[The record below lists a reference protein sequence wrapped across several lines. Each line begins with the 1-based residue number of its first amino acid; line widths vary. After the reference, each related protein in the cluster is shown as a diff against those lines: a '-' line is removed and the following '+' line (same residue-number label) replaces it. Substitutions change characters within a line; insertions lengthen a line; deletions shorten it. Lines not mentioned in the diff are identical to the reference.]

1 MNTLAESLLI
11 QGSSDGIVGFDHAMH
26 VTVWNDRMEQL
37 FGLPRAAAL
46 GVPVDAPLLP
56 RLLSGENGRVLAGA
70 LQGRSGTVQTVHL
83 RDDGYTFY
91 DLTYFPVL
99 REDGALAG
107 GLVMVKEVEP
117 EYAPGRLLSSNC
129 LQFRG
134 ILEKMADAFMAL
146 DAGWHITYV
155 NRRGAAIFN
164 RTPQDLTGKHLWT
177 EFPGSVGHPFQR
189 ACHRAVAENQPL
201 TFEEYDAYQDIWFE
215 NRLYPLPDGLVI
227 FFNDI
232 TRHKLAEAELKSL
245 NAVLETRNVQ
255 LREAQRVAKIGNWE
269 YTVATRRVYWS
280 DEVFRIYGFSPTEPL
295 PPPERLAT
303 VYHPEDYPG
312 YEPIAIR
319 AFTHGEPYDT
329 DVRII
334 TPAGDTKY
342 VNIIARP
349 VRNPDGLVDKVY
361 GTVMDITDRKRA
373 ENTLQL
379 RNEELQKINH
389 QLDNFVYRAGH
400 DLRAPLVSILG
411 LIQIAQMEPDAGQKD
426 AYMGLMQ
433 RSVQK
438 LDTFI
443 QDIIHYSRNVRTEV
457 KREPVDFRQLAGEV
471 IENLQFMKTFPV
483 EITVAA
489 DEPVPFHSDAKRLSV
504 ILHNLVS
511 NAIRYASRRRNASWV
526 RVAIRTAPDE
536 SHLTV
541 ADNGVGIGP
550 EHLPKIFGMFYRA
563 TESSPGSGLG
573 LYIVQEIVQTLGG
586 AIGVESA
593 PEEGTTFTVRIPNGN
608 CQPSVTS
615 E

>member
-1 MNTLAESLLI
+1 MNLFAENLLI
-11 QGSSDGIVGFDHAMH
+11 QSSPDGIAGFDHGMRI
-26 VTVWNDRMEQL
+26 TVWNPRMEQL
-37 FGLPRAAAL
+37 FGLTRAAAL
-46 GVPVDAPLLP
+46 GVPADAPLLP
-56 RLLSGENGRVLAGA
+56 RLLSGENGPVLAGA
-70 LQGRSGTVQTVHL
+70 LRGRSGTLRTVHL
-83 RDDGYTFY
+83 ENDSYAFY
-91 DLTYFPVL
+91 DLTYFPLL
-99 REDGALAG
+99 REDGAVAG
-107 GLVMVKEVEP
+107 GMVTVKPIEP
-117 EYAPGRLLSSNC
+117 ELAPGRLTSSNC

-155 NRRGAAIFN
+155 NRKGAAIFH
-164 RTPQDLTGKHLWT
+164 RTPEYLTGRHLWT
-177 EFPGSVGHPFQR
+177 EFPGTQGHPFQQ

-232 TRHKLAEAELKSL
+232 TRHKRVEGELKHL
-245 NAVLETRNVQ
+245 NAVLETRNAQ

-280 DEVFRIYGFSPTEPL
+280 DEVFRIYGLSPTQPM
-295 PPPERLAT
+295 PPTEQLAKL
-303 VYHPEDYPG
+303 YHPDDYPA
-312 YEPIAIR
+312 YEPVAIR

-329 DVRII
+329 DVRIV
-334 TPAGDTKY
+334 TPAGEPKY

-349 VRNPDGLVDKVY
+349 VRDADGNVDKVY

-373 ENTLQL
+373 EHTLQL

-411 LIQIAQMEPDAGQKD
+411 LIQIAQMEPAAGQKD
-426 AYMGLMQ
+426 AYMHLMQ

-457 KREPVDFRQLAGEV
+457 KREPIDFRQLAGEV
-471 IENLQFMKTFPV
+471 VENLQFMKTFPV
-483 EITVAA
+483 AVSVAA

-504 ILHNLVS
+504 VLHNLVS
-511 NAIRYASRRRNASWV
+511 NAIRYANRHRDDAWV
-526 RVAIRTAPDE
+526 RVALTTGAAE
-536 SHLTV
+536 SRITV

-550 EHLPKIFGMFYRA
+550 EHLPRVFDMFYRA

-586 AIGVESA
+586 TIRVESV
-593 PEEGTTFTVRIPNGN
+593 PERGTTFTVCVPNGRD
-608 CQPSVTS
+608 
-615 E
+615 

>member
-1 MNTLAESLLI
+1 MNLFAENLLI
-11 QGSSDGIVGFDHAMH
+11 QSSPDGIAGFDRGMRI
-26 VTVWNDRMEQL
+26 TVWNPRMEQL
-37 FGLPRAAAL
+37 FGLSRAAAL

-56 RLLSGENGRVLAGA
+56 RLLSGENGQVLAGA
-70 LQGRSGTVQTVHL
+70 LRGRSGTLRTVHL
-83 RDDGYTFY
+83 EKVGYTFY
-91 DLTYFPVL
+91 ELTYFPLL
-99 REDGALAG
+99 REDGAVAG
-107 GLVMVKEVEP
+107 GMVMVKNIDP
-117 EYAPGRLLSSNC
+117 ELAPGQLSSSNC
-129 LQFRG
+129 LQFQG
-134 ILEKMADAFMAL
+134 IFEKMADAFMAL

-155 NRRGAAIFN
+155 NRKGAAIFQ
-164 RTPQDLTGKHLWT
+164 RTPEDLTGKHLWT
-177 EFPGSVGHPFQR
+177 EFPGSVDHPFQR
-189 ACHRAVAENQPL
+189 SCYRAVTENQPL
-201 TFEEYDAYQDIWFE
+201 TFEEYDGYQDIWFE
-215 NRLYPLPDGLVI
+215 NRLYPLPDGLAI

-232 TRHKLAEAELKSL
+232 TRYKRAEAELKSL
-245 NAVLETRNVQ
+245 NTVLETRNAQ

-269 YTVATRRVYWS
+269 YTVATRWVYWS
-280 DEVFRIYGFSPTEPL
+280 EEVFAIYGFSPAEPVPSAEQMITL
-295 PPPERLAT
+295 
-303 VYHPEDYPG
+303 YHPEDYAG
-312 YEPIAIR
+312 YEPVAIR

-334 TPAGDTKY
+334 TPAGETKY

-349 VRNPDGLVDKVY
+349 VRDRDGNVDKVY

-411 LIQIAQMEPDAGQKD
+411 LIQIAQMEPAADQKD
-426 AYMGLMQ
+426 AYMLLMQ

-457 KREPVDFRQLAGEV
+457 KREPVNFRQLAAEV
-471 IENLQFMKTFPV
+471 VENLQYMKTFPV
-483 EITVAA
+483 DISVAA

-504 ILHNLVS
+504 VLHNLVS
-511 NAIRYASRRRNASWV
+511 NAIRYANRHRDHSWV
-526 RVAIRTAPDE
+526 RVALTTGADQSRI
-536 SHLTV
+536 TV

-550 EHLPKIFGMFYRA
+550 EHLPRIFDMFYRA

-586 AIGVESA
+586 SIRVESV
-593 PEEGTTFTVRIPNGN
+593 PERGTTFTVCVPNGN
-608 CQPSVTS
+608 C
-615 E
+615 